1 MSTRRSFPSS
11 HKFVWPGAC
20 ESKGRLS
27 RSDVI
32 ISQKYGVLDCMNK
45 YSYMCFCV
53 WQFYLL
59 IMSIFTYKE
68 KMIIYYAQSHINVFK
83 IKWFS
88 SHSIGKISCC
98 QIRDLNSNLAYIK
111 NRLTSWPDSKNNH
124 HETNVIG
131 SDTILILKK
140 KRGKLHFTTLN
151 YHPFFTLPPKL

>member
-1 MSTRRSFPSS
+1 MSTRSSFPSS

-68 KMIIYYAQSHINVFK
+68 KMITYYAQSHINVFR

-88 SHSIGKISCC
+88 SRSIDKIFFC
-98 QIRDLNSNLAYIK
+98 QIRDLNSKLAYAK

-131 SDTILILKK
+131 SDTILI
-140 KRGKLHFTTLN
+140 
-151 YHPFFTLPPKL
+151 